1 MKKIKAVKFT
11 ISMFSILNLSA
22 LFGQSTPSA
31 IKFLNCEWGIL
42 PAEAI
47 AALEQ
52 GSVDID
58 IKEDK
63 NLEYE
68 NRAKGIREF
77 VTRSFL
83 FADYK
88 WELKLIFID
97 NKLASVFL
105 TSSNANKLKAIEEL
119 EATFG
124 ERETT
129 LIGATPLMEEWKA
142 KDGSHVELINPKL
155 PSEQIIIGFWG
166 PGCYEEFQK
175 RKKEIY

>member
-77 VTRSFL
+77 VTC
-83 FADYK
+83 
-88 WELKLIFID
+88 IFR
-97 NKLASVFL
+97 
-105 TSSNANKLKAIEEL
+105 LKADSDSVSIRTPIPVQSGHRFRL
-119 EATFG
+119 IPATFLRG
-124 ERETT
+124 PESEAALDNLPKMGQDASFERRS
-129 LIGATPLMEEWKA
+129 EWPERGYPCEKFE
-142 KDGSHVELINPKL
+142 KP
-155 PSEQIIIGFWG
+155 
-166 PGCYEEFQK
+166 
-175 RKKEIY
+175 